1 MDIHVE
7 NGKYVEIKE
16 MIDKMAI
23 ELQRLESLIMAEEL
37 PDDEGFDEITEDD
50 LEELMQEAKS
60 NEDWISFKELPK
72 PDDL

>member
-1 MDIHVE
+1 MEIHVE

-23 ELQRLESLIMAEEL
+23 ELQRLESLITAEEL

-50 LEELMQEAKS
+50 LKELMQEAKS
-60 NEDWISFKELPK
+60 DGDRVSFKELPK

>member
-60 NEDWISFKELPK
+60 NEDWISFKDLPK

>member
-50 LEELMQEAKS
+50 LKELMQEAKS
-60 NEDWISFKELPK
+60 DEDWISFKELPK

>member
-60 NEDWISFKELPK
+60 DEDWVSFKELPK

>member
-7 NGKYVEIKE
+7 NGKYIEIKE

-50 LEELMQEAKS
+50 LKELMQEAKS
-60 NEDWISFKELPK
+60 DEDWISFKELPK

>member
-60 NEDWISFKELPK
+60 DEDWISFKELPK

>member
-50 LEELMQEAKS
+50 LEELIQEAKS
-60 NEDWISFKELPK
+60 NEDWISFKELQK

>member
-23 ELQRLESLIMAEEL
+23 ELQRLESLITAEEL
-37 PDDEGFDEITEDD
+37 PDDEGFDEITQDD

-60 NEDWISFKELPK
+60 DEDWISFKELQK

>member
-50 LEELMQEAKS
+50 LKELMQEAKS
-60 NEDWISFKELPK
+60 DEDWVSFKELPK

>member
-50 LEELMQEAKS
+50 LKELMQEAKS
-60 NEDWISFKELPK
+60 DGDWVSFKELPK